1 MLKQFFV
8 MAALSA
14 IPCAGLIAQNTN
26 PWPATGKVGIGTTT
40 PLADLHI
47 HDTSNATLIRLS
59 NPMYYSEIYQ
69 AGYNT
74 TIKASAGFETY
85 FGNTN
90 PQSYFRLGGT
100 STGTQ
105 GKIWFA
111 GVYGAFINGY
121 QGFKIGHGEKYGFYT
136 NGTTGQFYGMG
147 AVFTNNDNWGLSFF
161 SKNATVDQE
170 SIRITSTGRVGIN
183 TINPATQLHV
193 NGNATVNNILYGDT
207 THANLLLSKTGGS
220 KLSWGTDASLSQVM
234 CGGPVTLW
242 TAGVE
247 RFRVNPNGAIGVG
260 TSSPGA
266 MFHVK
271 GTIKFETL
279 TENTTPARVI
289 VSDVNGNLAWR
300 DAAGIGGSANSWTL
314 DGATVGAIKNFGT
327 TDNFDLPFITNNTEK
342 MRIKADGSVTI
353 GTAAP
358 RGMLAVNGDVYAK
371 KVKITATGWADYVFA
386 DDYKLPSLKEVEAFI
401 RKNKHL
407 PEVPTAAEIEKNGA
421 DVGETQ
427 VTLLK
432 KVEEMTLYIIEQQ
445 KQIEQ
450 MKASEK
456 VTLSVIEQLK
466 RDMEE
471 LKKAKK

>member
-1 MLKQFFV
+1 MLKQFFA

-26 PWPATGKVGIGTTT
+26 PWPATGKVGIGTAT

-69 AGYNT
+69 NGYVT

-90 PQSYFRLGGT
+90 PQSYFKLGGT

-105 GKIWFA
+105 GKVWFA
-111 GVYGAFINGY
+111 GTYGAFINGF

-147 AVFTNNDNWGLSFF
+147 AVYTNNDNWGLSFF

-193 NGNATVNNILYGDT
+193 NGDATINNTLYGDT
-207 THANLLLSKTGGS
+207 SHAYLLLSKNNGS
-220 KLSWGTDASLSQVM
+220 RMSWGTGTSNSMVVCA
-234 CGGPVTLW
+234 GPVAIW
-242 TAGVE
+242 TNGAE
-247 RFRVNPNGAIGVG
+247 RMRVNPTGFMGVG
-260 TSSPGA
+260 TNTPSA
-266 MFHVK
+266 LLHVK
-271 GTIKFETL
+271 GTVRLETL
-279 TENTTPARVI
+279 TENTTPERVI

-300 DAAGIGGSANSWTL
+300 DAAGIGGSANAWTL
-314 DGATVGAIKNFGT
+314 DGATVGAIKKFGT
-327 TDNFDLPFITNNTEK
+327 ADNFDLPIITNNTER

-353 GTAAP
+353 GAAVS

-371 KVKITATGWADYVFA
+371 KIKVTATGWADYVFA
-386 DDYKLPSLKEVEAFI
+386 DDYKLPSLKEVETYI
-401 RKNKHL
+401 KKNKHL
-407 PEVPTAAEIEKNGA
+407 PEVPTAAEVEKNGA

-450 MKASEK
+450 MKANEK
-456 VTLSVIEQLK
+456 ATLSVIGQLK
-466 RDMEE
+466 RDMEA
-471 LKKAKK
+471 LKKAKQ